1 MAPATQAL
9 FGPAIQGLFQGSQ
22 PPRQVPSYLGMT
34 NPYAGTTRLG
44 AGAGNLY
51 PYPGAYPGPV
61 GAAQGTAGAM
71 MGAPTNYT
79 PLAPGA
85 TMGGAQAIGPNWG
98 MGTQPYTPQ
107 TFTPQQLFGGQ
118 NPYLQQLTY
127 APRTPVEQALA
138 DVGQLAAG
146 GGGQAAQEWGGG
158 PFQEAHGRGWGGP
171 YNVPWAAIEG
181 MPDWRR
187 QWEEWSW
194 SERGIPLQGYE
205 IFRLSR
211 NVPPWGQQP
220 NWGGGGGGGGQ
231 EAPVATPPLEQ
242 QWNPPASQWTF

>member
-1 MAPATQAL
+1 MRGVEAAQRLGRRA
-9 FGPAIQGLFQGSQ
+9 QGLFQAPE
-22 PPRQVPSYLGMT
+22 PPRQYPSYLGMT

-44 AGAGNLY
+44 PSPGNLY

-71 MGAPTNYT
+71 MGPPTNYT

-85 TMGGAQAIGPNWG
+85 AMGGAQAIGPNWG

-118 NPYLQQLTY
+118 NPYLTY
-127 APRTPVEQALA
+127 LPRTPVEQALA

-187 QWEEWSW
+187 DWEEWSW
-194 SERGIPLQGYE
+194 RERGIPLQGNE
-205 IFRLSR
+205 IFNLSR
-211 NVPPWGQQP
+211 NAPPWGM
-220 NWGGGGGGGGQ
+220 GGGGGGGGGGRR
-231 EAPVATPPLEQ
+231 EPAPEQ
-242 QWNPPASQWTF
+242 QWNPPASQSTF